1 MKQFN
6 LSELFS
12 NFQVD
17 YVSNLIPL
25 GVGCLVVDVCCDIS
39 DLIVIK
45 ATSEG
50 GHGVLSVGNLILIVA
65 VALEGVM
72 AK

>member
-6 LSELFS
+6 LSELLS

-45 ATSEG
+45 AASESR
-50 GHGVLSVGNLILIVA
+50 HGVLSVGHLCVITV
-65 VALEGVM
+65 EEKDM
-72 AK
+72 